1 MNMNVSAAPVLQETM
16 DTFARDMAKV
26 GHEVEAYQGRWFY
39 DGPAVFIEDTQLQ
52 DVIRA
57 TSVQLQWDELG
68 KTGLIV
74 YPR

>member
-1 MNMNVSAAPVLQETM
+1 MESHRPYATARYEKFCLEIEEN
-16 DTFARDMAKV
+16 TFF
-26 GHEVEAYQGRWFY
+26 EVEHYQGRWFY
-39 DGPAVFIEDTQLQ
+39 EGPAVRIEADELQ

-57 TSVQLQWDELG
+57 TSIKLQWDELG